1 MGQKEYTVKIKRVDL
16 MIHEGNYKR
25 RANYGNIDFDILV
38 VSLQDKN
45 GKRYFGISKKDLPK
59 KDSIHLKYNPSDG
72 TVSWGPQKI
81 IPHVV
86 ELTKFY
92 CGG

>member
-16 MIHEGNYKR
+16 MIHEGNYNR

-45 GKRYFGISKKDLPK
+45 GKRYFGISKKDLPE
-59 KDSIHLKYNPSDG
+59 KDSIHLKYNSSDG
-72 TVSWGPQKI
+72 TVSWIPKEI

>member
-1 MGQKEYTVKIKRVDL
+1 MGQKEYTVKIKRVGL
-16 MIHEGNYKR
+16 MIHEGNDNR
-25 RANYGNIDFDILV
+25 RAKYGNIDFDILV

-45 GKRYFGISKKDLPK
+45 GKRYFGISKKDLPET
-59 KDSIHLKYNPSDG
+59 DSIHLKYNSSDG
-72 TVSWGPQKI
+72 TVSWSPKEI

>member
-16 MIHEGNYKR
+16 MIHEGNDNR
-25 RANYGNIDFDILV
+25 RVNYGNIDFDILV

-45 GKRYFGISKKDLPK
+45 GKRYFGISKKDLPE
-59 KDSIHLKYNPSDG
+59 KDSIHLTYNPSDG
-72 TVSWGPQKI
+72 TVSWIPKEI

>member
-1 MGQKEYTVKIKRVDL
+1 MEETTIKIKRIDL
-16 MIHEGNYKR
+16 VMHKGNNNR
-25 RANYGNIDFDILV
+25 RVKHRNTDFDILV
-38 VSLQDKN
+38 VSLQDEN
-45 GKRYFGISKKDLPK
+45 GKRYFGISKKDLPET
-59 KDSIHLKYNPSDG
+59 DSIHLKYSPSDG
-72 TVSWGPQKI
+72 TVSWIPKEI